1 MLCKLGSSWV
11 FWQEQLAREKAVSG
25 RIQLQVFFHDEK
37 SELVVTVLAADD
49 LAPREDT
56 GYGTLPQAYV
66 QVRLLPFT

>member
-1 MLCKLGSSWV
+1 MGSSWV

-25 RIQLQVFFHDEK
+25 RVQLQVYFNDEK
-37 SELVVTVLAADD
+37 SELVVSILAADD

-56 GYGTLPQAYV
+56 GFGTMPQPYV